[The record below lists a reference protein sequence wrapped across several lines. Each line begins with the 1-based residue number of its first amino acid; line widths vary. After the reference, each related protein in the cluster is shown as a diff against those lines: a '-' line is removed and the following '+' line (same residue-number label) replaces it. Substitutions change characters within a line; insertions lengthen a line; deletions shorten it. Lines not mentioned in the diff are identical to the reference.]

1 MKLYSN
7 GLDVDPMV
15 IVEVP
20 LVESIF
26 STCSL
31 VILSLKR
38 ISPFTVTLS
47 GEEEAISNGAVCSV
61 KLPGKRNRKLSIC
74 YPLRQNR
81 LVGTSLDITC
91 PALVL
96 LLPEEIRWC
105 YYSPNKLCLLTM
117 E

>member
-61 KLPGKRNRKLSIC
+61 KLLSCTRKEKSKTFNLLS
-74 YPLRQNR
+74 
-81 LVGTSLDITC
+81 TSTK
-91 PALVL
+91 
-96 LLPEEIRWC
+96 
-105 YYSPNKLCLLTM
+105 SPSWN
-117 E
+117 EP

>member
-47 GEEEAISNGAVCSV
+47 GEEEAISKELVCSV
-61 KLPGKRNRKLSIC
+61 KLPFL
-74 YPLRQNR
+74 YPER
-81 LVGTSLDITC
+81 
-91 PALVL
+91 
-96 LLPEEIRWC
+96 EIE
-105 YYSPNKLCLLTM
+105 NFQFAIHF
-117 E
+117 

>member
-31 VILSLKR
+31 VYFITKTDFSLYGYL
-38 ISPFTVTLS
+38 I
-47 GEEEAISNGAVCSV
+47 G
-61 KLPGKRNRKLSIC
+61 
-74 YPLRQNR
+74 
-81 LVGTSLDITC
+81 
-91 PALVL
+91 
-96 LLPEEIRWC
+96 
-105 YYSPNKLCLLTM
+105 
-117 E
+117 